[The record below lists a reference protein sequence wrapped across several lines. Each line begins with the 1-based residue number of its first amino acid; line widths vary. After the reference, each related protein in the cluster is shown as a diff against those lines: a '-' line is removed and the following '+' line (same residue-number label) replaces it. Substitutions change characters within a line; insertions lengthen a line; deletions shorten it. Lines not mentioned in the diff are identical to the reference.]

1 MSATP
6 GAFSHNGKS
15 EIAQP
20 DDAAPF
26 LPLEQLDEAARPSL
40 SPWQIEEYT
49 SAMIAT
55 QRDSDY
61 ADDDDC
67 WMALD
72 VEPQAVEAVEVKSSN
87 RQRRRRRRGIPDI
100 RPAAL
105 TAMEQYNNE
114 MKATAGEPSGL
125 NDQRDPQYQASSC
138 RGGRNRRNGVYQHR
152 PELRQ
157 SLQELLAWA
166 DHSLVDQ
173 VLEAE
178 SYAKHDAACRTMEVV
193 ICDA

>member
-1 MSATP
+1 MT
-6 GAFSHNGKS
+6 
-15 EIAQP
+15 
-20 DDAAPF
+20 
-26 LPLEQLDEAARPSL
+26 L
-40 SPWQIEEYT
+40 
-49 SAMIAT
+49 T

-61 ADDDDC
+61 ADDDDDF

-72 VEPQAVEAVEVKSSN
+72 VEPQPVEPVQTKSSI
-87 RQRRRRRRGIPDI
+87 RQRRRRRGIPDI
-100 RPAAL
+100 KPEAL
-105 TAMEQYNNE
+105 TAMEQYNIE
-114 MKATAGEPSGL
+114 MKATAGEPSCSSG
-125 NDQRDPQYQASSC
+125 QREPQYQASSC
-138 RGGRNRRNGVYQHR
+138 RGGRNRRNGVYHNQHR

-178 SYAKHDAACRTMEVV
+178 SYAKHDAACRTMEAMEVV